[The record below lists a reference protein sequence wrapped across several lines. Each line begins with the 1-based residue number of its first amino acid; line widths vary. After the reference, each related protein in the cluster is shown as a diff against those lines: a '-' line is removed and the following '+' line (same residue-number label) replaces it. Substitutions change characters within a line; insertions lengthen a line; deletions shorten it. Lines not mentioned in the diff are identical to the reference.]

1 MDAILGRLRYY
12 ADLDDDTLSGFIRM
26 PHAIVSRSFG
36 QTIVTAGEPL
46 SHVFVIE
53 EGWAMRH
60 RMLPDGRRQIVNFML
75 PGDCFDLQALVHAD
89 ADHFVTAITNVRLRT
104 MQARQ
109 FLAAV
114 RSHPRL
120 ASAFWWAA
128 VQEESILREQIVRIG
143 RRSARER
150 IAHLILELHRRLLQI
165 GEPSNDTMIL
175 PLTRETMADALGLS
189 PVHVSRSLSS
199 LRSRKLIGTNGRTVR
214 IADPSGLARLAQFNA
229 TYLHLDERRRLAG
242 EAAG

>member
-1 MDAILGRLRYY
+1 MEAILGRLRHY
-12 ADLDDDTLSGFIRM
+12 AAIDDGVASGLISL
-26 PHAIVSRSFG
+26 PHALIARSAG
-36 QTIVTAGEPL
+36 QTIVSAGEPL
-46 SHVFVIE
+46 THVFVIE
-53 EGWAMRH
+53 DGWAMRH

-75 PGDCFDLQALVHAD
+75 PGDCFDLQALVHAK

-104 MQARQ
+104 VQSSR

-114 RSHPRL
+114 RSHPNL

-150 IAHLILELHRRLLQI
+150 IAHLILELHRRLLQA
-165 GEPSNDTMIL
+165 GGQAGDTMVL
-175 PLTRETMADALGLS
+175 PLTREIMADALGLS

-199 LRSRKLIGTNGRTVR
+199 LKARKLIETNGRTLR
-214 IADPSGLARLAQFNA
+214 ISDPNGLAKLAQFNES
-229 TYLHLDERRRLAG
+229 YLHLDEEHLLPSEER
-242 EAAG
+242 